1 MTLRSPQLTL
11 TEIDVHP
18 FPMYSFQIVYGNKKI
33 LKMSALILICY
44 RVIKMAIGAVRKTC
58 LSVRPVLF
66 SPLATTDSNI
76 VSVINGSRGNYFSVG
91 LVTALLTSLTILLG

>member
-18 FPMYSFQIVYGNKKI
+18 FLMRSFQIVYGNKKI

-44 RVIKMAIGAVRKTC
+44 WVIKMAIGVVQKTC

-66 SPLATTDSNI
+66 SPVATTNNI
-76 VSVINGSRGNYFSVG
+76 VSVINGSQGNYIRVG
-91 LVTALLTSLTILLG
+91 LVPSFKPM

>member
-18 FPMYSFQIVYGNKKI
+18 FLMCSFRIVYGNKKI

-44 RVIKMAIGAVRKTC
+44 QVIKMAIGGEQKDA
-58 LSVRPVLF
+58 
-66 SPLATTDSNI
+66 
-76 VSVINGSRGNYFSVG
+76 
-91 LVTALLTSLTILLG
+91 

>member
-18 FPMYSFQIVYGNKKI
+18 FLMCSFQIVYGNKKI

-44 RVIKMAIGAVRKTC
+44 QVIKMAIAVVQKTC

-66 SPLATTDSNI
+66 SPLATADNNI
-76 VSVINGSRGNYFSVG
+76 VSVINGSQGDYISVG
-91 LVTALLTSLTILLG
+91 LVTSFEQV